1 MSIMGLLMILACFSY
16 GIIIYNEPKM
26 VLPWNMPECDGGEQD
41 CTIFLDPQFGWS
53 WYLVLFTGLAVLGIG
68 VLLYVMDFFVPRLV
82 AQIFHHSVLED
93 DELFEV
99 G

>member
-1 MSIMGLLMILACFSY
+1 MSILGLIMVLACFSF
-16 GIIIYNEPKM
+16 GLIIYNEPKM
-26 VLPWNMPECDGGEQD
+26 VLPWNMPECDGGMMD

-53 WYLVLFTGLAVLGIG
+53 WYLVLFTGIAVFFVG
-68 VLLYVMDFFVPRLV
+68 VFLYLMDFFVPRLT